1 VALYLPCYDSGD
13 PHGFWACT
21 PPVWRTPTFL
31 ALALADAVCVGS
43 FYIAMLHAPR
53 YVTGGEVAMVMML
66 EDVLGPLW
74 VYLRFG
80 DVPSSWVVAGGVLLL
95 GTLAWHEL
103 AARRHGAARR
113 QAESVVAMEQVE
125 AEERP
130 YHSLRPAKA

>member
-1 VALYLPCYDSGD
+1 MALYLPCYDSGD

-21 PPVWRTPTFL
+21 PPVWRTPAFL
-31 ALALADAVCVGS
+31 ALALADAACVGF

-53 YVTGGEVAMVMML
+53 YVTGGEVAMIMML

-95 GTLAWHEL
+95 CTLTGHEL
-103 AARRHGAARR
+103 ASRRPEGDRR
-113 QAESVVAMEQVE
+113 QAESAVTMEQVE

-130 YHSLRPAKA
+130 YHALRPPKA